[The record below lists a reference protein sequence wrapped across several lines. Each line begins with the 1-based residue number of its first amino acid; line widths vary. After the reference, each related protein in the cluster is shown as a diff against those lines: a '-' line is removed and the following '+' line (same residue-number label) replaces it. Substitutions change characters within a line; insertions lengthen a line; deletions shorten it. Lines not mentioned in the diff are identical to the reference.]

1 MKWTRSDGINT
12 QYLVYVRPTV
22 GLIFNRDPP
31 YDMTDHVHKSVTV
44 TAVTAMATGKS
55 LTGDQERE
63 ARRFARAIRRHAGHA
78 V

>member
-22 GLIFNRDPP
+22 GLIFNMDPP
-31 YDMTDHVHKSVTV
+31 QDITDPVHKSVT
-44 TAVTAMATGKS
+44 AVAAMATGKS